1 MMRLNNQLLNIWVR
15 NLEVVVI
22 VILLFYFLGVRAPSI
37 IPKLMKALS
46 YAMIPVVITFYW
58 KRLSWVATRDIVL
71 WLFVGIALAS
81 VLWSADAEST
91 LNGVRGWLRMFIFG
105 AYLATR
111 YSIKDQMKLLTWA
124 FGITVILSL
133 VVTLIIPSYGL
144 SEEHIGAWRGIFPHK
159 NILSYSMALGAIFFL
174 ITAIK
179 DRKPNWLAWGGFVVA
194 VALTVMSRSSA
205 GLMCLLVLLSLMP
218 LYQVVKQ
225 GYKLKTVLLSLV
237 CIVAGGVTIFI
248 LGNLE
253 TILVDILGEGLT
265 FNGRIPIWSLIIEQG
280 EQPWLGYGYNAFW
293 HSDPAAFVARY
304 AWSEPVIPTQFNAH
318 STYMEIFA
326 QLGFLGVSLYV
337 ISLVTV
343 SIRVITLLF
352 LTKKIEFFW
361 LLQFL
366 AFTTVAGFADIFV
379 SILGVSSY
387 GSIYVSIGL
396 STAIELRRIRIN
408 QKRYFRTNLN
418 ELDRSHC
425 SESKVL

>member
-1 MMRLNNQLLNIWVR
+1 MMRLNNRLLNLWVR
-15 NLEVVVI
+15 NLEVVVT
-22 VILLFYFLGVRAPSI
+22 VILLVNFLGVTAPSP

-46 YAMIPVVITFYW
+46 YAIIPVVVTFYW

-81 VLWSADAEST
+81 VLWSADTGST
-91 LNGVRGWLRMFIFG
+91 LDGVRGWLRMFIFG

-111 YSIKDQMKLLTWA
+111 YSIKDQMKILIWV
-124 FGITVILSL
+124 FGITAILSL
-133 VVTLIIPSYGL
+133 AVALIIPSYGL
-144 SEEHIGAWRGIFPHK
+144 SLSHLGAWEGIFPHK
-159 NILSYSMALGAIFFL
+159 NMLGYPMALGAIFFL
-174 ITAIK
+174 IAAIK
-179 DRKPNWLAWGGFVVA
+179 DRKPNWLAWGGFVLA
-194 VALTVMSRSSA
+194 VALNVLSRSSA

-237 CIVAGGVTIFI
+237 CILAGGVTIFI

-293 HSDPAAFVARY
+293 HSDTGAFVARY
-304 AWSEPVIPTQFNAH
+304 AWSESVIPTQFNAH

-343 SIRVITLLF
+343 SIRVIILLF

-366 AFTTVAGFADIFV
+366 VFICVAGFADVFV
-379 SILGVSSY
+379 SGLGVGSY
-387 GSIYVSIGL
+387 GSIYVAVCL
-396 STAIELRRIRIN
+396 STAIECRRIRV
-408 QKRYFRTNLN
+408 KKKYYVMEKLN
-418 ELDRSHC
+418 KVDHYR